1 LLCTYCIQ
9 LPEAILGTLLRGKEL
24 SGTYGS
30 DHTLL
35 WSLAFVVN
43 LGNLIVSADL
53 FGGVKPGF
61 PAQSL
66 GDLWSS
72 MYLSLTVDV
81 PGVTQNPALE
91 LRVYTFPLGLR
102 ERHYL
107 VLIECFIQYY
117 IPVAA

>member
-9 LPEAILGTLLRGKEL
+9 LPEAILGTLLDENEL
-24 SGTYGS
+24 SRTYGS

-53 FGGVKPGF
+53 FSGEKPDF
-61 PAQSL
+61 PDQSL
-66 GDLWSS
+66 GGLWTY
-72 MYLSLTVDV
+72 MCLSLSVDV
-81 PGVTQNPALE
+81 PGVTQNPAPE
-91 LRVYTFPLGLR
+91 LRIYTFPLGLR
-102 ERHYL
+102 EHYDL
-107 VLIECFIQYY
+107 VLLECFIQYY